1 MIYKVETYDSEAPV
15 IERILQLKSE
25 GVVGDE
31 FFVLAKDKAQIARL
45 VENRLAYTHTDED
58 NTFWER
64 IKAFFRGEE
73 SMVDKWNRLGFSEEL
88 SRTYEEAVEKGN
100 ILLIMERPDVL
111 IDQDWYEYIPQKDD
125 EWMETMKEK
134 ENYSFLRRNRIEN
147 ISDVPS
153 DLISDVIPT
162 ESTNNPD
169 MDFKDP
175 LDEVPPDKNVL

>member
-31 FFVLAKDKAQIARL
+31 FFVLAKDKAQIAKL

-73 SMVDKWNRLGFSEEL
+73 SMLDKWNRLGFSEEVA
-88 SRTYEEAVEKGN
+88 RTHEEAVENGS

-125 EWMETMKEK
+125 EWLETMKEK
-134 ENYSFLRRNRIEN
+134 EKYSFLKGDRIEDL
-147 ISDVPS
+147 SEVPS

-162 ESTNNPD
+162 DVNVNPD
-169 MDFKDP
+169 MDFKHP